1 LGVELRS
8 ASISEVLISFCKRT
22 GDTGVVLFPDTPPMS
37 DDVSLEPLAD

>member
-8 ASISEVLISFCKRT
+8 ASNSEVLISFCKRT
-22 GDTGVVLFPDTPPMS
+22 GDTGVVLFPETPPMS